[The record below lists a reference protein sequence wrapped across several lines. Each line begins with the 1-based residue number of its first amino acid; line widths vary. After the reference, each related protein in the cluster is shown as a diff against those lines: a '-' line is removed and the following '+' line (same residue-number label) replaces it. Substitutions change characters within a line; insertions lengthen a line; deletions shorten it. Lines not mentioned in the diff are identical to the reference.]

1 MEGVRVMNIE
11 FKPIIANGLK
21 IAEEAFEIIR
31 EMALKNPN
39 NDAKDIEDI
48 NSLTS
53 QHKHGIKIIKHC
65 ESIK

>member
-1 MEGVRVMNIE
+1 MNLDSR
-11 FKPIIANGLK
+11 PIIANGLK
-21 IAEEAFEIIR
+21 IMEEAFEIIK

-39 NDAKDIEDI
+39 NDTKDIEDI